1 MHSHHTSCSSQPPPC
16 EPTTLPACP
25 PPPPPHRRCRWVSLR
40 AAWRMAPPQMMQR
53 FERDTRGAE
62 EVEPNVQEQWKQ
74 VGVGYF

>member
-1 MHSHHTSCSSQPPPC
+1 M
-16 EPTTLPACP
+16 
-25 PPPPPHRRCRWVSLR
+25 SLR